1 MQDRSDQNK
10 LDNFY
15 RVLMT
20 MVGMLILVIT
30 FVVLIDIGGRTLAAK
45 PLIGAVDIS
54 RLLLSF
60 ILFLGFSYALRQ
72 GAHVRVTI
80 LYNRF
85 SPRALSVI
93 EILVFLGGLGLLSL
107 LVYSSWDVFWDSFL
121 IRETMRSPIDLPRW
135 MAKLALFAGSTLFA
149 AQFAFDL
156 VSHIRKL
163 HRQGGNS

>member
-1 MQDRSDQNK
+1 MQDRLDQKK

-20 MVGMLILVIT
+20 MVGMLILAIT
-30 FVVLIDIGGRTLAAK
+30 FIVIVDISGRTLAAK

-60 ILFLGFSYALRQ
+60 ILFLGLSYALRR

-93 EILVFLGGLGLLSL
+93 EILVFLGGFALLSL
-107 LVYSSWDVFWDSFL
+107 LAYCSWDLFWDSWL
-121 IRETMRSPIDLPRW
+121 VRETMRSPIDLPRW
-135 MAKLALFAGSTLFA
+135 LAKLALFAGSTLFA

-156 VSHIRKL
+156 VGHIRKL
-163 HRQGGNS
+163 HRRGGND